1 MIRSFH
7 RIPRSAWL
15 KKDGSPAFG
24 NVVVYD
30 ESPQYL
36 YVIAAEEN
44 RSDIEAVGTLLS
56 KSVKALTLTNKARF
70 LRVEVER
77 DTPEGKVRVQVK
89 ASDKKLE
96 DVEIRADVP
105 YVMWMGDDP
114 KDYLP

>member
-1 MIRSFH
+1 MIRSFW
-7 RIPRSAWL
+7 RIPRTSWL
-15 KKDGSPAFG
+15 DKDGNKIFG

-30 ESPQYL
+30 ETAQYL
-36 YVIAAEEN
+36 YVIAAETI
-44 RSDIEAVGTLLS
+44 RPDIEAVGTFLS
-56 KSVKALTLTNKARF
+56 FTVDRLTTTDKARF

-77 DTPEGKVRVQVK
+77 DTPNGKIRTLVK
-89 ASDKKLE
+89 DSDKKLD